1 MQYRRLLYTFS
12 IKRCQRCSMF
22 DTIYKDVVYD
32 KLRSSVLLEFRH
44 NLLATEIEISVSL
57 MDNRITSDLSQQIH
71 WNQLIQPQ

>member
-1 MQYRRLLYTFS
+1 
-12 IKRCQRCSMF
+12 MF

-57 MDNRITSDLSQQIH
+57 MDNRITSVSTDTLESADTTTVNHQEI
-71 WNQLIQPQ
+71 

>member
-1 MQYRRLLYTFS
+1 
-12 IKRCQRCSMF
+12 MF